1 MYEHNWAGLMRC
13 YENGLPFFRHTLLG
27 DMTFGA
33 ILFGGYAWAV
43 NLGWADEPAAY
54 QLPSSPTVMP

>member
-1 MYEHNWAGLMRC
+1 MRC